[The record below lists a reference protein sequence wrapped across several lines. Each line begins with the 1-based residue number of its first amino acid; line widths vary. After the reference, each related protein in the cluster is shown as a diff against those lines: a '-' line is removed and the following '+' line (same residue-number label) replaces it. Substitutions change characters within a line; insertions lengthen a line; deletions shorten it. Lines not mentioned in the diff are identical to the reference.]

1 MYIHDVFT
9 PLQGQFHCVDVSLKR
24 TRCNAVQRR
33 ARFTLC
39 SAIDQEMI
47 PAHHC
52 FQAIAVCAI
61 VLSGDCNMKWIGRA
75 TRSGENP
82 QGHRIEIVPE
92 VAGVNLGIRC
102 ESHGATIA
110 EMFAPS
116 KKSTM
121 MPVPR
126 VPAANEAYQ
135 NVALV
140 VKAVPSTHCKL
151 ELQMLPAQLFKIRV
165 LLILDQT
172 PLPIR
177 KARLKCTRKRCSCKR
192 CAGRRSCRCRSRSR
206 RTHRNRRTC

>member
-1 MYIHDVFT
+1 MHDVFT
-9 PLQGQFHCVDVSLKR
+9 PLQCQFHCADVSPKR
-24 TRCNAVQRR
+24 TRFDAGQRW
-33 ARFTLC
+33 ARFKLC
-39 SAIDQEMI
+39 SAIDQEII

-82 QGHRIEIVPE
+82 QGHRIEIVSE
-92 VAGVNLGIRC
+92 VAGVNLGKRC

-110 EMFAPS
+110 ETFAPS
-116 KKSTM
+116 MKSTM

-126 VPAANEAYQ
+126 VPVANEAYQ
-135 NVALV
+135 NVTLV

>member
-24 TRCNAVQRR
+24 TRCNAVQLLVH
-33 ARFTLC
+33 FTLC
-39 SAIDQEMI
+39 SAIDQDMI

-52 FQAIAVCAI
+52 FQAIAVGAI
-61 VLSGDCNMKWIGRA
+61 VLLSDCNKERIGRA
-75 TRSGENP
+75 TRSCENV

-92 VAGVNLGIRC
+92 VTGVILGKRC
-102 ESHGATIA
+102 ESHGTMMA
-110 EMFAPS
+110 ETFAPS
-116 KKSTM
+116 MKSTM
-121 MPVPR
+121 MPVSR
-126 VPAANEAYQ
+126 VPVANEAYQ
-135 NVALV
+135 NFKLF
-140 VKAVPSTHCKL
+140 VKSVPSTHCKF
-151 ELQMLPAQLFKIRV
+151 ELRMLPAQLVKIWM

-172 PLPIR
+172 RLPIR

>member
-52 FQAIAVCAI
+52 FQAIAVGAI

-75 TRSGENP
+75 TRSSENP

-110 EMFAPS
+110 ETFAPS

-151 ELQMLPAQLFKIRV
+151 ELQMLPAQLFKIRL

-172 PLPIR
+172 VFPIR

>member
-1 MYIHDVFT
+1 MHDVFT
-9 PLQGQFHCVDVSLKR
+9 PLQCQFHCADVSPKR
-24 TRCNAVQRR
+24 TRFDAGQRW
-33 ARFTLC
+33 ARFKLC
-39 SAIDQEMI
+39 SAIGQEII

-52 FQAIAVCAI
+52 FQAIVVCAI
-61 VLSGDCNMKWIGRA
+61 VLSGDCNAKWIGRA

-110 EMFAPS
+110 ETFAPS

-121 MPVPR
+121 MHVPR

-151 ELQMLPAQLFKIRV
+151 ELQMLPAQLFKIWV
-165 LLILDQT
+165 LLVPGQT

-177 KARLKCTRKRCSCKR
+177 QASLKCTRKRCSCKC
-192 CAGRRSCRCRSRSR
+192 CAGWRSRRCRRRSR